1 VGTVQRG
8 THQTAAGHLTMAPF
22 KKIPRLL
29 RGRAA
34 IRTDVDEEIEAHLEE
49 TTRTLIATGL
59 DPDAARAEA
68 HRRFGDVATTRRV
81 MTHSAMR
88 QHGRITRRDRFDAF
102 AFDFRYSLRQLR
114 RSPGFTAS
122 VVVTLGL
129 GLGANAAM
137 FGLLDR
143 LLLRPPA
150 HVREAEQVR
159 RVYLHIPDG
168 TREALVTEVS
178 YRRLTELQQGASGA
192 IDLAGVVQTPFVA
205 GEGEEAREIRGAL
218 ASPNFFPML
227 GVRPHLGRFPLEGP
241 EGAGDLVL
249 GFEWWRSAHGSDSTV
264 IGRAIRIGT
273 GSFTVVGVAPEAFTG
288 IEINQVDAWLPA
300 LAAGA
305 IWTHLPPEW
314 PNEHSF
320 SWLSL
325 AGRLRDGASPAQAE
339 ELIGVAYRRSLETH
353 GGPDAVGASRSG
365 ARLYPVLLQRGPE
378 RNDDTK
384 VAIWLGVVAFIVLLL
399 ACTNVANLLLARA
412 VDRQGEVAVR
422 LALGAGRSRLVRQL
436 LMETAILAAAGAVAG
451 VVLAQLTERA
461 LRVSVLGGVGIA
473 DGGLN
478 GRTIAFATVMAI
490 LACALS
496 GLWPSWFTTRT
507 DLRAML
513 TAAGRGIRR
522 SSRFR
527 TTLLVSQTALSTVLL
542 IGAGLFVRSLLTAQ
556 STRLGYDADRLI
568 IMTLRNRSTEPLPG
582 GTSAVYRELAVRAR
596 ALPEV
601 VAAATTMQVPFAISG
616 NTHLAVPG
624 IDSVERLGNF
634 RINGVGDGYFE
645 TAGTRIIRGRAL
657 TTDDRKGTPLVM
669 VVSDSMARTLWPG
682 RDAIGQ
688 CVKVGGP
695 TFPCSEVVGVAENVQ
710 QYEIR
715 QESSLQYWFPESQ
728 EQGNNSGAF
737 GVLVRV
743 DGDPVQLAP
752 ALRRA
757 LLPTLPGTIHL
768 TVRPLG
774 TSVQRA
780 MRPWRLGATM
790 FTAFGALGLLI
801 ATVGLFSALAYAVS
815 QRRREFGVRV
825 ALGARSSRIVR
836 MVLGQ
841 GLRLAIAGVAIG
853 VAIALAAGG
862 RLAPLLL
869 GVGPRDPLVTI
880 GVAVALG
887 LTAMIAGLIPAWRAS
902 RVDPADAL
910 RSE

>member
-1 VGTVQRG
+1 
-8 THQTAAGHLTMAPF
+8 MAPF

-29 RGRAA
+29 RGRVA
-34 IRTDVDEEIEAHLEE
+34 IRTDVDDEIAAHLEE

-68 HRRFGDVATTRRV
+68 RRRFGDVATTRRV
-81 MTHSAMR
+81 MTSSALR
-88 QHGRITRRDRFDAF
+88 QHGRIRRRDRFDAF
-102 AFDFRYSLRQLR
+102 AFDLRYSLRQLR
-114 RSPGFTAS
+114 RGPGFTAS
-122 VVVTLGL
+122 VIVTLGL

-159 RVYLHIPDG
+159 RIYLHIPDG

-178 YRRLTELQQGASGA
+178 YRRLTELQQGASGV
-192 IDLAGVVQTPFVA
+192 IDLAGVIQTPFVA

-227 GVRPHLGRFPLEGP
+227 GVRPHLGRFPREGP
-241 EGAGDLVL
+241 EGAQDLVL

-264 IGRAIRIGT
+264 IGRTIRIGT

-305 IWTHLPPEW
+305 IWTHLPPTW

-325 AGRLRDGASPAQAE
+325 AGRLRDGASAAQAE
-339 ELIGVAYRRSLETH
+339 EFIGAAYRRSLETQ
-353 GGPDAVGASRSG
+353 GGPDAAGASRSG

-436 LMETAILAAAGAVAG
+436 LMETAILAAAGAAAG
-451 VVLAQLTERA
+451 LVLAQVTERA
-461 LRVSVLGGVGIA
+461 LRVSLLGGVGIA
-473 DGGLN
+473 DRGLD

-496 GLWPSWFTTRT
+496 GLGPSWFATRT
-507 DLRAML
+507 DVRAML

-527 TTLLVSQTALSTVLL
+527 TALLVAQTALSTVLL
-542 IGAGLFVRSLLTAQ
+542 IGAGLFVRSLLAAQ

-568 IMTLRNRSTEPLPG
+568 IMTIRNRSMDRVSS
-582 GTSAVYRELAVRAR
+582 GTSATYRELAVRAR
-596 ALPEV
+596 ALPGV

-616 NTHLAVPG
+616 GTYIAVPG
-624 IDSVERLGNF
+624 IDSVERLGQF
-634 RINGVGDGYFE
+634 RLNGVGDGYFE

-657 TTDDRKGTPLVM
+657 TSEDRKGTPLVM

-682 RDAIGQ
+682 RDPIGQ

-695 TFPCSEVVGVAENVQ
+695 TFPCSEVVGVAENVH

-743 DGDPVQLAP
+743 NGDPVPLAP

-757 LLPTLPGTIHL
+757 LLPTLPGTVHL

-825 ALGARSSRIVR
+825 ALGARSSGIVR

-841 GLRLAIAGVAIG
+841 GLRLAITGVAIG
-853 VAIALAAGG
+853 VAIALAAGS

-880 GVAVALG
+880 GVALALG
-887 LTAMIAGLIPAWRAS
+887 LTAMLAGLVPAWRAS

>member
-1 VGTVQRG
+1 M
-8 THQTAAGHLTMAPF
+8 AAF

-29 RGRAA
+29 RGSADV
-34 IRTDVDEEIEAHLEE
+34 RTDVDDEIAAHLEE

-59 DPDAARAEA
+59 DPEAARAEA
-68 HRRFGDVATTRRV
+68 RRRFGDVATTRRV
-81 MTHSAMR
+81 MTSSAMR
-88 QHGRITRRDRFDAF
+88 QHGRIRRRDRFDAF

-114 RSPGFTAS
+114 RAPGFTAS

-143 LLLRPPA
+143 LLFRPPA
-150 HVREAEQVR
+150 HVRQAEQVR

-178 YRRLTELQQGASGA
+178 YRRLTELQQGAADA
-192 IDLAGVVQTPFVA
+192 IDLAGIVQTPFVA
-205 GEGEEAREIRGAL
+205 GVGEEAREIRGAL

-227 GVRPHLGRFPLEGP
+227 GVRPHLGRFPREGT
-241 EGAGDLVL
+241 EGAQDVVL
-249 GFEWWRSAHGSDSTV
+249 GFEWWRSAHGSDSTI
-264 IGRAIRIGT
+264 IGRTVRIGT
-273 GSFTVVGVAPEAFTG
+273 GVFTVVGVAPEAFTG
-288 IEINQVDAWLPA
+288 IEIGQVDAWLPA
-300 LAAGA
+300 LAARS
-305 IWTHLPPEW
+305 IWTHLGPEW

-325 AGRLRDGASPAQAE
+325 AGRLRGGASQAQAE
-339 ELIGVAYRRSLETH
+339 DLIGAAYRRSLETQ
-353 GGPDAVGASRSG
+353 GGPDAAGASRSG

-378 RNDDTK
+378 RNDDTR

-436 LMETAILAAAGAVAG
+436 LMETAILAAAGGVAG
-451 VVLAQLTERA
+451 LVLARFTERA
-461 LRVSVLGGVGIA
+461 LRASLLTGVVA
-473 DGGLN
+473 DGGID
-478 GRTIAFATVMAI
+478 GRTIAFATAMAI

-496 GLWPSWFTTRT
+496 GLGPSWCATRT

-513 TAAGRGIRR
+513 TAAGRSIRR

-527 TTLLVSQTALSTVLL
+527 TGLLVAQTALSTVLL
-542 IGAGLFVRSLLTAQ
+542 IGAGLFVRSLLAAQ
-556 STRLGYDADRLI
+556 STRLGYDADRLL
-568 IMTLRNRSTEPLPG
+568 IMTLRNRSAEPLPG
-582 GTSAVYRELAVRAR
+582 GTSAVYREMAVRAR
-596 ALPEV
+596 ALPGV

-616 NTHLAVPG
+616 NTYLAVPG

-645 TAGTRIIRGRAL
+645 TAGTRILRGRAL
-657 TTDDRKGTPLVM
+657 TGDDRKGTPLVM

-695 TFPCSEVVGVAENVQ
+695 TFPCSEVVGVAENVH

-743 DGDPVQLAP
+743 DGDPVLLAP
-752 ALRRA
+752 AVRRA
-757 LLPTLPGTIHL
+757 LLPTLPGTVHL
-768 TVRPLG
+768 TVRALG
-774 TSVQRA
+774 RSVERA
-780 MRPWRLGATM
+780 VRPWRLGATM

-825 ALGARSSRIVR
+825 ALGARSSGIVR

-841 GLRLAIAGVAIG
+841 GLRLAIMGVAIG
-853 VAIALAAGG
+853 VAITLAAGG

-880 GVAVALG
+880 GVALALG

>member
-1 VGTVQRG
+1 
-8 THQTAAGHLTMAPF
+8 MAPF
-22 KKIPRLL
+22 KRVPRIL
-29 RGRAA
+29 RGRAD
-34 IRTDVDEEIEAHLEE
+34 ILTDVDDEIAAHLEA
-49 TTRTLIATGL
+49 TTNALIATGL

-68 HRRFGDVATTRRV
+68 RRRFGDVATTRRV
-81 MTHSAMR
+81 MTSSAMR
-88 QHGRITRRDRFDAF
+88 QHGRIRRRDRLDAF
-102 AFDFRYSLRQLR
+102 AFDLRYSLRQLR
-114 RSPGFTAS
+114 RAPGFSAS
-122 VVVTLGL
+122 VIVTLGL

-178 YRRLTELQQGASGA
+178 YRRLTELQQGAA
-192 IDLAGVVQTPFVA
+192 DVIDLAGVIQTTFIA

-218 ASPNFFPML
+218 ASSNFFPML
-227 GVRPHLGRFPLEGP
+227 GVRPHLGRFPREGV
-241 EGAGDLVL
+241 EGAQDLVL
-249 GFEWWRSAHGSDSTV
+249 GFEWWRSAHGSDSAV
-264 IGRAIRIGT
+264 IGRTIRIGT
-273 GSFTVVGVAPEAFTG
+273 GAFTVVGIAPEAFTG
-288 IEINQVDAWLPA
+288 IDIAQVDAWLPA
-300 LAAGA
+300 LAASA
-305 IWTHLPPEW
+305 IWTHLPPTW

-320 SWLSL
+320 SWLSI
-325 AGRLRDGASPAQAE
+325 AGRLRDGASQDQAE
-339 ELIGVAYRRSLETH
+339 ELIGAAYRRSLETQ
-353 GGPDAVGASRSG
+353 GGPDAAGASRSG

-422 LALGAGRSRLVRQL
+422 IALGVGRSRLVRQL
-436 LMETAILAAAGAVAG
+436 LMETAILAAAGAAAG
-451 VVLAQLTERA
+451 LVLAQLTDRA
-461 LRVSVLGGVGIA
+461 LRVSLLGGVGLA
-473 DGGLN
+473 ERSLD
-478 GRTIAFATVMAI
+478 GRTIVFAILMAI
-490 LACALS
+490 LACGLS
-496 GLWPSWFTTRT
+496 GLGPSWFATRT
-507 DLRAML
+507 DVRAML
-513 TAAGRGIRR
+513 SAAGRGIRR

-527 TTLLVSQTALSTVLL
+527 TALLVSQTALSTVLL

-568 IMTLRNRSTEPLPG
+568 IMTLRDRSRERGPG
-582 GTSAVYRELAVRAR
+582 SGMSPVYRELAVRAR
-596 ALPEV
+596 AVPGV
-601 VAAATTMQVPFAISG
+601 VATATTMQVPFAISG
-616 NTHLAVPG
+616 GTYIDVPG
-624 IDSVERLGNF
+624 IDSVERLGQF
-634 RINGVGDGYFE
+634 RLNGVGDGYFE

-657 TTDDRKGTPLVM
+657 TREDRKGTPLVM

-695 TFPCSEVVGVAENVQ
+695 TFPCSEVVGVAENVH

-743 DGDPVQLAP
+743 DGDPVSLAP
-752 ALRRA
+752 VLRRA
-757 LLPTLPGTIHL
+757 LLPGLPGTAHL

-774 TSVQRA
+774 TSVARA

-825 ALGARSSRIVR
+825 ALGARSSGIVR

-841 GLRLAIAGVAIG
+841 GLRMAIIGVAIG
-853 VAIALAAGG
+853 VAIAMAAGG

-869 GVGPRDPLVTI
+869 GVGPRDPVVTI
-880 GVAVALG
+880 GVALALG
-887 LTAMIAGLIPAWRAS
+887 LTATLAGLIPAWRAS